1 MDHSH
6 DRLTL
11 SYYGFGFSIDLRGK
25 QRTHRG
31 LADPRGRKALLFPVR
46 EFASE
51 RRNMLQIGNMS
62 E

>member
-1 MDHSH
+1 MNHSH

-11 SYYGFGFSIDLRGK
+11 SYYTFPFSIDPRGK
-25 QRTHRG
+25 LETYRG
-31 LADPRGRKALLFPVR
+31 LADPRWRKALLLPVR

-51 RRNMLQIGNMS
+51 CRDMLQIGYMS